1 MSRINSATW
10 DRAVRDLRGAGGARR
25 LARPVMAWLAT
36 VVVAAGVAIA
46 AVGNRK
52 IGLALAGLVLVF
64 GIFIADPLLLVVI
77 ALPGSL
83 LIQRVGGASTNLSAA
98 DLLVF
103 VGAVVSL
110 FHIRWKEAP
119 YLRQFM
125 RGIVWYQAILVLVV
139 VAHPFRDDIV
149 EWFHRWSY
157 IGGSVLV
164 GWVIAT
170 NGRTKQAMRLF
181 LAGSSLLALIAMEH
195 AVTSHLQPAQWGV
208 YQKNGI
214 GAIMWVAVVVTQI
227 NPVWTGIGRT
237 EARINKYLCIGGLLA
252 SQSRQSIIL
261 LILALALAAFL
272 NPELRARSRMVILAA
287 FPVTIALYFS
297 FSIAARNNPQ
307 FNSVTA
313 RVDQI
318 SAAIQ
323 VWHLSPILGEGM
335 RFYNLPQFIT
345 VTAPPNVLV
354 DNLASSGIIGSLAF
368 LFLVWVTVRTMFR
381 LPYALGTLGLVILV
395 FHYVDGLFD
404 IFWIGASSIA
414 PFIIAGISL
423 GMADMDRMRRT
434 RAAPRDLDPAAT
446 RPMAGTVG
454 SSGWGASG
462 WGSSGSSGSLGSSG
476 SSGSSGSLGSAAR
489 GTLQAMGAAA
499 VRAKHSLAQ
508 VLPAH

>member
-1 MSRINSATW
+1 MSRINDLTPVRWA
-10 DRAVRDLRGAGGARR
+10 RDLSPGADTRR
-25 LARPVMAWLAT
+25 LARTVMAWSAT
-36 VVVAAGVAIA
+36 VVVAAVVAIA

-77 ALPGSL
+77 ALPGAL

-110 FHIRWKEAP
+110 FHVRWKEAP
-119 YLRQFM
+119 YLRQFL
-125 RGIVWYQAILVLVV
+125 RAIVWYQAILVLVV
-139 VAHPFRDDIV
+139 VAHPFRDNIV

-170 NGRTKQAMRLF
+170 NGRTKQALRLF
-181 LAGSSLLALIAMEH
+181 LAGSSLLALISMEH
-195 AVTSHLQPAQWGV
+195 ALTSHFQPAQWGV

-214 GAIMWVAVVVTQI
+214 GAIMWVAIVIAQI
-227 NPVWTGIGRT
+227 NPVWTCLSRN
-237 EARINKYLCIGGLLA
+237 EARINKYICIGGLVA

-261 LILALALAAFL
+261 LILALGLAAFL
-272 NPELRARSRMVILAA
+272 NPELRGRSKMVILAA
-287 FPVTIALYFS
+287 FPVAIALYFS
-297 FSIAARNNPQ
+297 FTIAARNNPQ
-307 FNSVTA
+307 FNSVSA

-318 SAAIQ
+318 SAALH

-354 DNLASSGIIGSLAF
+354 DNLASTGLIGSLAF

-381 LPYALGTLGLVILV
+381 LPYALGTLGLVVLL

-423 GMADMDRMRRT
+423 GMADLDRTQRQ
-434 RAAPRDLDPAAT
+434 RAAPVDLDPAVSHPTVGALGSWGS
-446 RPMAGTVG
+446 RGSVG
-454 SSGWGASG
+454 SSGPD
-462 WGSSGSSGSLGSSG
+462 
-476 SSGSSGSLGSAAR
+476 AR
-489 GTLQAMGAAA
+489 RSRQAMGAVTA
-499 VRAKHSLAQ
+499 RAKLALVQ